1 MLSRFDDY
9 PIHQTPEP
17 IAHRASSDPNAYDR
31 SWFNGVDRE
40 ARFVALG
47 LYPHQQV
54 MDAHF
59 SIPSHQHLH
68 NLVRAKVG
76 EKLGVGLL
84 EQILLGPHAGYG
96 FSGLVDGAPAP
107 GLLDGARA

>member
-9 PIHQTPEP
+9 PIHNP
-17 IAHRASSDPNAYDR
+17 
-31 SWFNGVDRE
+31 F
-40 ARFVALG
+40 
-47 LYPHQQV
+47 
-54 MDAHF
+54 
-59 SIPSHQHLH
+59 HQHLH

-76 EKLGVGLL
+76 EKHGVGVL

-107 GLLDGARA
+107 GRPDGARAPGPQAKACS